1 MSWQEIEGHDRVA
14 EMFSRAFSRGRL
26 EGSFLFTGPEGI
38 GKRTFAFQ
46 LAKTILCL
54 SPDGFAPC
62 GECESCRL
70 FSLKP
75 KPIQDETVS
84 AKKTPSAKGRRAA
97 PSPAKP
103 DEPDEPAALAIPN
116 HPDFYYVA
124 KPPERAQIPIELLA
138 GPKENRG
145 REGLCYNIF
154 RTPYLGTRKVAVID
168 DADTLNEESANSL
181 LKTLEEPPRGA
192 VIILIGTSPAK
203 QLPTIRSRCQSVRFL
218 PLSTRDLSEVLIRRG
233 IAADF
238 DEAKRLARYA
248 DGSCK
253 NAIEFQN
260 QSLEQFRPELYRN
273 LAQERVDTLSFS
285 KRVMEFVDEKRKEK
299 DKTSDGE
306 IKRRRLALVLSRAAR
321 FYRDLTRVL
330 TGDTSPLAGN
340 IESGTELRQAAKNR
354 PDPDRAVR
362 CAERTVEAIEQ
373 IDRMGN
379 LAYIVEAWLADVR

>member
-1 MSWQEIEGHDRVA
+1 MSWQGIEGHDRVV

-38 GKRTFAFQ
+38 GKRSFAFR

-62 GECESCRL
+62 GKCESCRL
-70 FSLKP
+70 FEMKFKP
-75 KPIQDETVS
+75 VSEEVVRSEKPLP
-84 AKKTPSAKGRRAA
+84 AKTRRAV
-97 PSPAKP
+97 PVSG
-103 DEPDEPAALAIPN
+103 EPDEPSDPLAFDIPN

-124 KPPERAQIPIELLA
+124 KPADRAQIPIELLA

-145 REGLCYNIF
+145 RSGLCYNIF
-154 RTPYLGTRKVAVID
+154 RTPYLGGRKVAVID
-168 DADTLNEESANSL
+168 DADFLNEEGANSL

-192 VIILIGTSPAK
+192 IIILIGTSPAK

-218 PLSTRDLSEVLIRRG
+218 PLSPRDLTAVLVSRG

-238 DEAKRLARYA
+238 DEGMRLARYA

-253 NAIEFQN
+253 NALEYN
-260 QSLEQFRPELYRN
+260 DPSLELFRPELYKQ
-273 LAQERVDTLSFS
+273 LAQPRVDAVAFS
-285 KRVMEFVDEKRKEK
+285 KRVIEFVEEKKKEK
-299 DKTSDGE
+299 EKAREGE
-306 IKRRRLALVLSRAAR
+306 IKRRRLAIVLTRAAR

-330 TGDTSPLAGN
+330 SGETSLLAGN
-340 IESGTELRQAAKNR
+340 IESGADLRAAARNR
-354 PDPDRAVR
+354 PDPDRAIR
-362 CAERTVEAIEQ
+362 NAERTVEALEQ

-379 LAYIVEAWLADVR
+379 LTYIIEAWLSDL